1 MPKDA
6 LFEERALKKLQS
18 PELLDESVKFV
29 SAPLK
34 LAIGGLG
41 LATVLALTWAIGG
54 KIPEQVEGSAI
65 ISDVENI
72 YQLLSSTSGMVIFN
86 GQPFL

>member
-54 KIPEQVEGSAI
+54 KIPEQVEWSAI
-65 ISDVENI
+65 ISDV
-72 YQLLSSTSGMVIFN
+72 
-86 GQPFL
+86 